1 MGDIHLEGQSTHGE
15 AATEQPPQK
24 ATSACTQTSAKHR
37 TAKAQK
43 YHHWTSP
50 VPTTLQS
57 KDLKNQSQS
66 LAGSCAALSFRKIN
80 RWLMWLQT
88 SCTLYHQCSL
98 GRDKK
103 KKKEKTLAC
112 RDTKRNCRT
121 VKCNHKGNVNLP
133 AASTGKMW
141 LQCGRCGSAETLGL
155 TLYYKWAVSYLR
167 DVKTAPCTWI

>member
-1 MGDIHLEGQSTHGE
+1 MGDIHLGGQSTHGE

-24 ATSACTQTSAKHR
+24 ETSACTQTSAKHR

-103 KKKEKTLAC
+103 KKKKKLW
-112 RDTKRNCRT
+112 R
-121 VKCNHKGNVNLP
+121 
-133 AASTGKMW
+133 
-141 LQCGRCGSAETLGL
+141 AETQKG
-155 TLYYKWAVSYLR
+155 
-167 DVKTAPCTWI
+167 TAEQWSATIKATSTCQQRPRGKCDYSVEGVGQQRLWD